1 MLDVFNRIDLKNAD
15 MIDGR
20 WYKVSRAVTERCLS
34 ELETELVENLPLLD
48 LTKFSA
54 KLVRPYGASTI
65 LCERLCMNVSNLFFV
80 SHRNAGTIRVAGEMA
95 STRRL
100 GSG

>member
-54 KLVRPYGASTI
+54 KLVRPYGKRWDDPS
-65 LCERLCMNVSNLFFV
+65 
-80 SHRNAGTIRVAGEMA
+80 GE
-95 STRRL
+95 
-100 GSG
+100 